1 MAKPWNFCCIS
12 KKKVDPE
19 ALKAGLLDLE
29 GEYENPNQFE
39 PVSDALKQQEKERDI
54 LLVKGL
60 KKVFGTKA
68 AVNGVNLKMYN
79 S

>member
-1 MAKPWNFCCIS
+1 M
-12 KKKVDPE
+12 
-19 ALKAGLLDLE
+19 KAGLLDLE